1 MNGKKVGWGC
11 LVACLLVGIFL
22 AVISGIIY
30 FMLASRLP
38 AERPAK
44 FSFEIN
50 EGGGMND
57 ESMSYSIQNGHVTYE
72 DEYESSEL
80 TAEFDFT
87 DAELDYLWQLLRVE
101 RFDRIREHDGGDVYD
116 RGGTSQHLSFG
127 DESIDLSDSGSSFI
141 DGDSAKRFYAIE
153 DAVIALAKPY
163 IDEQKQAIT
172 VRISDELL
180 SKVDYVQLNDQI
192 IYETGEDEELPA
204 HISVLP
210 GDYVLAI
217 ATILPPPINYDY
229 QRLTLTVTANA
240 TVLIGGTVD
249 AITVTEE

>member
-1 MNGKKVGWGC
+1 MSSKKIVWGC
-11 LVACLLVGIFL
+11 LIAFLIAGVFLVVLG
-22 AVISGIIY
+22 GIIY
-30 FMLASRLP
+30 FMLASQLP
-38 AERPAK
+38 AERPTK

-57 ESMSYSIQNGHVTYE
+57 ESLSYYIKDGHVTY
-72 DEYESSEL
+72 DKEYESSEL

-116 RGGTSQHLSFG
+116 RGGTTQRLSYDDESLSF
-127 DESIDLSDSGSSFI
+127 SDSGSSFI

-153 DAVIALAKPY
+153 DAIIALAKPY
-163 IDEQKQAIT
+163 IDEQKKALT
-172 VRISDELL
+172 VRIGDDLL

-192 IYETGEDEELPA
+192 IYEVGEAEELPA

-210 GDYVLAI
+210 GDYVLAV
-217 ATILPPPINYDY
+217 ATILPPPINSDY
-229 QRLTLTVTANA
+229 QRLTLTVTETA
-240 TVLIGGTVD
+240 TVVISGPQD
-249 AITVTEE
+249 AITVTQE